1 MPPVSF
7 LKILKLN
14 KTEWPYFVVGTVCAV
29 ANGALQ
35 PAFSVIFSEM
45 IAVGV
50 RPGRTQTEIKPGQRP
65 QLLYE
70 EQRTEKQ
77 PLSHSERILMKL

>member
-1 MPPVSF
+1 MLPVSF

-14 KTEWPYFVVGTVCAV
+14 KTEWPYLVVGTLCAV

-45 IAVGV
+45 IAVSV
-50 RPGRTQTEIKPGQRP
+50 ET
-65 QLLYE
+65 
-70 EQRTEKQ
+70 
-77 PLSHSERILMKL
+77 PLDGLPPSSFGGLPSPP